1 MLNVFVSRL
10 AWHTVMLA
18 LSQYLFLPMYN
29 IIIINYRCVADEQRT
44 LALGLQSL
52 LFRAFGSI
60 PGPIV
65 FGVIIDSAC
74 LFWQFDCDRR
84 GNCWVYNSESLG
96 NRAMA
101 LALCGVA
108 FNFSFSL
115 LTWVAYPKSKTELN
129 REVENNKSE
138 NPAEETMNMLH
149 SETKQ
154 TSTAKNYHRV
164 GRLYK

>member
-1 MLNVFVSRL
+1 M
-10 AWHTVMLA
+10 
-18 LSQYLFLPMYN
+18 
-29 IIIINYRCVADEQRT
+29 ADEQRT

-84 GNCWVYNSESLG
+84 GNCWVYNNTALG

-129 REVENNKSE
+129 HKENNDKSDD
-138 NPAEETMNMLH
+138 PAEEEMNTLH
-149 SETKQ
+149 SEASQTPITK
-154 TSTAKNYHRV
+154 N
-164 GRLYK
+164 

>member
-1 MLNVFVSRL
+1 M
-10 AWHTVMLA
+10 
-18 LSQYLFLPMYN
+18 
-29 IIIINYRCVADEQRT
+29 ADEQRT

-84 GNCWVYNSESLG
+84 GNCWVYNNTALG

-115 LTWVAYPKSKTELN
+115 LTWVAYPKSKTEVN
-129 REVENNKSE
+129 HKGSNDKSDD
-138 NPAEETMNMLH
+138 PAEEEMNTLH
-149 SETKQ
+149 SKASQASITK
-154 TSTAKNYHRV
+154 N
-164 GRLYK
+164 

>member
-1 MLNVFVSRL
+1 M
-10 AWHTVMLA
+10 
-18 LSQYLFLPMYN
+18 
-29 IIIINYRCVADEQRT
+29 ADEQRT

-84 GNCWVYNSESLG
+84 GNCWVYNNIALG

-115 LTWVAYPKSKTELN
+115 LTWLAYPKSKTEPN
-129 REVENNKSE
+129 HEVRNNKSDD
-138 NPAEETMNMLH
+138 PAEEEMNTLH
-149 SETKQ
+149 SEASQISITK
-154 TSTAKNYHRV
+154 N
-164 GRLYK
+164 